1 MVAFV
6 IIALVYIGNMRNSA
20 QRMPVQNQAPQSMQD
35 TDRQPTMEMMTRI
48 QELKDAYEQNPGDFR
63 TNRELADNYFDIS
76 RFDKAVFHYRKALKV
91 QADVPDVLI
100 DLGVSYFNLNK
111 ADSAVYYVKKALELN
126 PQHAQGQ
133 YNLGIIYYNMQQPQK
148 AVQVWQRLVKQ
159 NPQAEEA
166 RMAKELIKQVEQ
178 QLNKS

>member
-1 MVAFV
+1 MSN
-6 IIALVYIGNMRNSA
+6 IRDTG

-35 TDRQPTMEMMTRI
+35 TGRQPTMEMMTRI
-48 QELKDAYEQNPGDFR
+48 QELKDAYEQNPADFR
-63 TNRELADNYFDIS
+63 TNRELGDNYFDIS
-76 RFDKAVFHYRKALKV
+76 RFDKAIFHYRNALKV
-91 QADVPDVLI
+91 QADEPEVLI
-100 DLGVSYFNLNK
+100 DLGVSYFKLNQ
-111 ADSAVYYVKKALELN
+111 ADSAVYYVKEALKLN

-133 YNLGIIYYNMQQPQK
+133 YNLGIIYYNMQQPQE
-148 AVQVWQRLVKQ
+148 AVKVWQRLVKQ